1 MFIKKFKRCLKGLRK
16 TGGILFNIHRKHIS
30 DRVLYTCIICFIQMS
45 YMCTVLY
52 RLQLFDIWALIRR
65 PKTHIQN
72 INERDI
78 TRPDANELWIYGG
91 LFIQHLNKRWTMMLA
106 LVLMSAAVITIP
118 YSAHIPQLYACFWAF
133 GFGSGVYV
141 NVKYVWLID
150 MWQESSAPILHLAGF
165 MFGIGHTFGPFIEKP
180 YLTGDQFAGLT

>member
-1 MFIKKFKRCLKGLRK
+1 MFINKFKRCLKGLRK
-16 TGGILFNIHRKHIS
+16 TGRILFNIHRKHIS

-45 YMCTVLY
+45 YPYC
-52 RLQLFDIWALIRR
+52 QLI
-65 PKTHIQN
+65 KS
-72 INERDI
+72 
-78 TRPDANELWIYGG
+78 GG